1 MYEKPRLYFIKN
13 SSFPVVN
20 PLVVFFK
27 ILLRLNRVFLFT
39 LEVQMKLVLKKG
51 FTLIELLVVIAII
64 AVLIGLLLPAVQ
76 KVRAAADRMSCSNNM
91 KQLGLAMY
99 GFENSFG
106 YFPASSWTTGVAAV
120 GNPSGTVHSWRAF
133 ALDYIEQGSIG
144 KQYNTSKNWFDAAN
158 LTAVS
163 TTIKTYICPSTP
175 DRTKFST
182 ITKSFKVNGTTT
194 SITIADTSNFG
205 ANDYD
210 TMNTFKWAQYSGVY
224 GITASPLSGVT
235 LKNYVKDN
243 KINSVMFKD
252 AVSYVNMITDG
263 TSNTGMIWECSAR
276 PDVWLNG
283 QKIASGAN
291 DQGFCWADSDGPF
304 SVDLCNPLATAADY
318 TTLVPAAAGDN
329 VFWKTDEVSAN
340 AANLAKF
347 TSFMNV
353 SNDNEVFSFHTGGS
367 NAAFADGSVRFL
379 SQKMSL
385 QTAAAIVTAH
395 GGEIVNFD
403 N

>member
-1 MYEKPRLYFIKN
+1 
-13 SSFPVVN
+13 
-20 PLVVFFK
+20 
-27 ILLRLNRVFLFT
+27 
-39 LEVQMKLVLKKG
+39 MKLVLKKG

-91 KQLGLAMY
+91 KQLGLAMLNHESTY
-99 GFENSFG
+99 G
-106 YFPASSWTTGVAAV
+106 YFPASSWTTGNVV
-120 GNPSGTVHSWRAF
+120 TGNRSGTVHSWRAF

-182 ITKSFKVNGTTT
+182 ITKTFKVNNKDT
-194 SITIADTSNFG
+194 SVTIADTSNFG

-210 TMNTFKWAQYSGVY
+210 TMNTFKAGQYSGVF
-224 GITASPLSGVT
+224 GMTT
-235 LKNYVKDN
+235 LATTD

-252 AVSYVNMITDG
+252 AVSYLNMITDG

-276 PDVWLNG
+276 PDLWLNG

-318 TTLVPAAAGDN
+318 TSLTPPTLATTNN
-329 VFWKTDEVSAN
+329 VFWKKDEYAVAN
-340 AANLAKF
+340 QATNLAKY
-347 TSFMNV
+347 TAFMNA

-395 GGEIVNFD
+395 GDEIVNFD

>member
-1 MYEKPRLYFIKN
+1 MVFVYDKFPPYFIKT
-13 SSFPVVN
+13 SLFPVVN
-20 PLVVFFK
+20 PLVIF
-27 ILLRLNRVFLFT
+27 LNLSLMLNRVFTFT
-39 LEVQMKLVLKKG
+39 LEVDMKLVLKKG

-64 AVLIGLLLPAVQ
+64 AILIGLLLPAVQ

-106 YFPASSWTTGVAAV
+106 YFPASSWTTGVAAT
-120 GNPSGTVHSWRAF
+120 GNPSGTFHSWRAF

-144 KQYNTSKNWFDAAN
+144 KQYNLGKNWYDPAN

-175 DRTKFST
+175 DRTKFSSVTKKFGANT
-182 ITKSFKVNGTTT
+182 ITIPN
-194 SITIADTSNFG
+194 TSNFG

-210 TMNTFKWAQYSGVY
+210 TMNTFKWSQYAGVY

-235 LKNYVKDN
+235 LKNYVSG

-252 AVSYVNMITDG
+252 SVSYVSMISDG
-263 TSNTGMIWECSAR
+263 TSNTGMIWEDSAR
-276 PDVWLNG
+276 PDLWLNG
-283 QKIASGAN
+283 QKIAVASN

-318 TTLVPAAAGDN
+318 TTLVPAAAGVN
-329 VFWKTDEVSAN
+329 VFWKKDDVSANN

-385 QTAAAIVTAH
+385 QTAAAIVTAA